1 MADSSEIEAFIA
13 EKLAGISLQDEAIT
27 EYFARLVEE
36 ESMEEPEKREAIT
49 ELLADVTEEPTMTV
63 IDTVFEFWNG
73 LKAEEAK
80 KAEEEKE
87 KLLAVAKEKE
97 RASLKAQLEDT
108 SNREGTLSMSSRHVI
123 KNMTKEERKKR
134 DALLAQ
140 YGYDLDEMVEGA
152 DGEMEIIYKDR
163 SKGSGAASGV
173 STADPLLMANNNAE
187 IVKQKDAI
195 RRAEMKKASENEKER
210 NKLALEKQ
218 RLAQEKE
225 KRRTQKSEKRRI
237 NNAGYGGNSNNAG
250 YGANRPNG
258 SGYGGNSSGGYG
270 GNSYGGSNSYGS
282 SNSNG
287 SSYGQQSGGY
297 GGAQRPGQS
306 YGQQHQYGGQ
316 HNQQPQQQYGGQ
328 QGYGNNARPGQ
339 YGQPSQ
345 YGGQYGGQQQQ
356 SYQNYN
362 QYGDQQHPVHGQETE
377 QDVDRVAQQIRDTR
391 QESVQS
397 TRNALRALQEA
408 DESAGRTMQQLG
420 EQSEQLG
427 RVERNLDSAQIHA
440 DNAQEK
446 AGELKTV
453 NRSMFAVHI
462 KNPFTSTKKKERAL
476 EEAKLKAAEEL
487 AQRERIRKEE
497 YETKQ
502 RLNAAQ
508 GQGPYGRGPSSNG
521 YSNNGRGGPGER
533 SAYAFENTAEDDAHE
548 AEIDHNLDMMGGILG
563 NLKNSAMAMNT
574 EVNRQNERM
583 THITH
588 KTDDLSGSVTHNT
601 QLLQKIAKRG

>member
-1 MADSSEIEAFIA
+1 MADSNEIEVFIA

-49 ELLADVTEEPTMTV
+49 ELLADVTEEPTKTV

-73 LKAEEAK
+73 LKDKEAR

-87 KLLAVAKEKE
+87 KMLAAAKERE

-108 SNREGTLSMSSRHVI
+108 SNREGTLSMSSRHVV

-152 DGEMEIIYKDR
+152 DGEMEIVYKDR

-187 IVKQKDAI
+187 IVKQKEAV

-237 NNAGYGGNSNNAG
+237 SNNAGYGGNSNNAG

-270 GNSYGGSNSYGS
+270 GNAGGYGGNSYGS
-282 SNSNG
+282 NNSNG
-287 SSYGQQSGGY
+287 GSYGQQGSGGY
-297 GGAQRPGQS
+297 GGSQRPGQS
-306 YGQQHQYGGQ
+306 YGQQSQYGGQ
-316 HNQQPQQQYGGQ
+316 YNQQPQQQYGGQ

-345 YGGQYGGQQQQ
+345 YGGQHQTY
-356 SYQNYN
+356 SNYN
-362 QYGDQQHPVHGQETE
+362 QYGDQQHVVPGQETE

-508 GQGPYGRGPSSNG
+508 GQGPYGRAPPSSNG

-548 AEIDHNLDMMGGILG
+548 AEIDRNLDLMGGLLG